1 MLPNKNRLKA
11 DKDFS
16 RLFAKGRS
24 FHARGIGMRVSL
36 NTYGKPRVGF
46 VVSTKVSKRAVVR
59 NLLKRR
65 MRDVMRPL
73 VAKFRPQNVDVA
85 LMVRPEAVAFDFAQ
99 VKMTVLEL
107 LQKSGLTT
115 TVPPKRP

>member
-1 MLPNKNRLKA
+1 
-11 DKDFS
+11 
-16 RLFAKGRS
+16 
-24 FHARGIGMRVSL
+24 MRVSL

>member
-1 MLPNKNRLKA
+1 MLDKKNRLA
-11 DKDFS
+11 AEKDYT

-24 FHARGIGMRVSL
+24 FHGRGIGMRVTM

-65 MRDVMRPL
+65 MREVVRPYL
-73 VAKFRPQNVDVA
+73 AKFRPQDVDVA
-85 LMVRPEAVAFDFAQ
+85 FMARPESAKFEFAE
-99 VKMTVLEL
+99 VRTTVVQL
-107 LQKSGLTT
+107 LIKSGLIS
-115 TVPPKRP
+115 PEKK